1 MTQKIAACLV
11 DGKVVNTA
19 VFDTD
24 ISKEWL
30 KAIKPNYDKVLIVET
45 AGIDWEEYEVNKL
58 RPPMP
63 IEENKNYTWD
73 EPTVSWV
80 EVTEQKQRGQYA
92 RTKREHTANRV
103 LCAR

>member
-30 KAIKPNYDKVLIVET
+30 KAIN
-45 AGIDWEEYEVNKL
+45 
-58 RPPMP
+58 P
-63 IEENKNYTWD
+63 ITIKY
-73 EPTVSWV
+73 
-80 EVTEQKQRGQYA
+80 
-92 RTKREHTANRV
+92 
-103 LCAR
+103 